1 MAIKALLEQHQ
12 KIGQVIE
19 AAEKAMPFQAIALA
33 KKAASQ
39 SHDLLGDIIEHVAE
53 LDKRVN
59 VLEGRNHG

>member
-1 MAIKALLEQHQ
+1 MAIQALLNQHQ

-19 AAEKAMPFQAIALA
+19 SAEKAMPFQAITLA

-53 LDKRVN
+53 LDKRLTK
-59 VLEGRNHG
+59 LESKLSD

>member
-1 MAIKALLEQHQ
+1 MAIQALLNQHK

-19 AAEKAMPFQAIALA
+19 AAEKAMPFQAITLA

-59 VLEGRNHG
+59 ALEGRNHG